1 MGSFNSTSSSALA
14 SSDYSF
20 IRFRLILSTALN
32 TFVINADA
40 RTGLGFSS
48 FKRRIFGRET
58 SFDLVHQ
65 NL

>member
-14 SSDYSF
+14 PSDYSF
-20 IRFRLILSTALN
+20 IRFRLILSSALN
-32 TFVINADA
+32 TFVIDADA
-40 RTGLGFSS
+40 RAGLGFSS

-65 NL
+65 SL